1 MPRPKNSGTRTVGD
15 GRGRLGGRKK
25 GTPNKVT
32 TERKA
37 LIASFIEENWEDFK
51 ASYKTIKDPDKKCSI
66 FMQMMS
72 YYAPKLA
79 SVDYKDKTPQKTY
92 QDELDEISGEKTR

>member
-1 MPRPKNSGTRTVGD
+1 MPRRTKGD
-15 GRGRLGGRKK
+15 GLGKTGGRKK

-32 TERKA
+32 VERKA
-37 LIASFIEENWEDFK
+37 LIASFVEEEWEDFK
-51 ASYKTIKDPDKKCSI
+51 ENFRAITDPEKKCSI
-66 FMQMMS
+66 FMQMMA

-92 QDELDEISGEKTR
+92 KDELDELTGEKTRG